1 MSRSAARAAAKVQS
15 LKISSVAS
23 FCREATDFARDDRS
37 KLSSFEQVHIRLK
50 TGHLQSVEN
59 EEVVDGETHAEWA
72 VFHHK
77 PGEIFVDW
85 DEVKQ
90 EIVAETINECGPN
103 KLISKKPISLKFYS
117 PNVLSLT
124 IIDLPGVTRVP
135 VGDQPLDIGF

>member
-1 MSRSAARAAAKVQS
+1 LSRLAARAAAKVQS
-15 LKISSVAS
+15 LKISSAAN
-23 FCREATDFARDDRS
+23 FCQEVTDFARDDRS
-37 KLSSFEQVHIRLK
+37 KWSSFEQVLIRLK
-50 TGHLQSVEN
+50 TRQLQSVEN
-59 EEVVDGETHAEWA
+59 EEVVDGETHSEWA

-124 IIDLPGVTRVP
+124 IVDLPGVTRVP
-135 VGDQPLDIGF
+135 VGDQPLDIGL